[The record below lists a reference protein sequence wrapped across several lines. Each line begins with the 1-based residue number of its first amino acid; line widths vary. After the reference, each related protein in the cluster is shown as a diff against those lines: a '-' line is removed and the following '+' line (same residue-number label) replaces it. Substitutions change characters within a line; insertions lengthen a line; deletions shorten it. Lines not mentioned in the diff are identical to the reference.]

1 MDTAQQISQA
11 VKMLKAGGVIAYPTE
26 HCFGLGCDPQ
36 NKTAVERLLKIKQR
50 KADQGLILVAA
61 DLYQVD
67 AYVEFSGS
75 ALISTEQKKLIRES
89 WPGANTWLLP
99 VTSDASKEVTQW
111 VRGKHQSVAMRVS
124 AHQVCMALCREFSGA
139 VVSTSANRHGQP
151 AHLNAADVAM
161 DMKSE
166 LDYIIDAPVG
176 GDSRPSTIRDGITA
190 DLIR

>member
-67 AYVEFSGS
+67 AYVE
-75 ALISTEQKKLIRES
+75 AKLV
-89 WPGANTWLLP
+89 LFL
-99 VTSDASKEVTQW
+99 ASKY
-111 VRGKHQSVAMRVS
+111 
-124 AHQVCMALCREFSGA
+124 CF
-139 VVSTSANRHGQP
+139 
-151 AHLNAADVAM
+151 
-161 DMKSE
+161 
-166 LDYIIDAPVG
+166 YIK
-176 GDSRPSTIRDGITA
+176 
-190 DLIR
+190 